1 MDGRSCYNQMK
12 MTKEDKKKM
21 SFISKWGA
29 FGLCNVLVIF
39 QKLVIRTCKE
49 YPNDFMQ
56 VLLYDFNVYG

>member
-1 MDGRSCYNQMK
+1 MK

-39 QKLVIRTCKE
+39 QKLVIRTFKE